1 MRHQH
6 SSEKRRFVRSVQRL
20 RTLNI
25 GTENVSFRKG
35 LGGRGGRLGEG
46 AGRAEHLHQEVLG
59 KVTGKSPLKRSG
71 TSAFSFLFL
80 AFSLGK

>member
-35 LGGRGGRLGEG
+35 LGEG
-46 AGRAEHLHQEVLG
+46 AGRAEHLHQIFWARSLA
-59 KVTGKSPLKRSG
+59 SPHLKG
-71 TSAFSFLFL
+71 LALQPFLF
-80 AFSLGK
+80 FF